1 MEEQNSNI
9 EIYNENSD
17 NNSSQSQDKK
27 PIYVMSL
34 ELEDGNTA
42 KIKIYSDSNPEVLS
56 KEFCEKNNLEPE
68 AAEYLSSQIEALIAQ
83 FNNEEYNEN
92 ENNGEENE
100 ENEEENYEDMQ
111 MEEYLFKY
119 EIPFNTL
126 WKNRPLTEEEK
137 ENLKSGPGV
146 NLAPAGEYGLD
157 GSLRIIGPY
166 RKIEV
171 TDGDRIVAKSP
182 VAVKDPLNPMKAKS
196 AKKVNK

>member
-1 MEEQNSNI
+1 MKSHQINSHMESEEKSNRNKRNLQSNKKNKQKHQDSNESNTKKNSERLADKNNMEEQNSNI

-92 ENNGEENE
+92 E
-100 ENEEENYEDMQ
+100 
-111 MEEYLFKY
+111 K
-119 EIPFNTL
+119 
-126 WKNRPLTEEEK
+126 
-137 ENLKSGPGV
+137 
-146 NLAPAGEYGLD
+146 
-157 GSLRIIGPY
+157 II
-166 RKIEV
+166 KIY
-171 TDGDRIVAKSP
+171 
-182 VAVKDPLNPMKAKS
+182 
-196 AKKVNK
+196 

>member
-1 MEEQNSNI
+1 MKSHQINSHMESEEKSNRNKRNLQSNKKNKQKHQDSNESNTKKNSERLAHKNNMEEQNSNI

-83 FNNEEYNEN
+83 FNNEEYSKISSSKN
-92 ENNGEENE
+92 
-100 ENEEENYEDMQ
+100 
-111 MEEYLFKY
+111 
-119 EIPFNTL
+119 IP
-126 WKNRPLTEEEK
+126 
-137 ENLKSGPGV
+137 ENLYI
-146 NLAPAGEYGLD
+146 EYAIPSNPLFNEVHITLFAIS
-157 GSLRIIGPY
+157 GSL
-166 RKIEV
+166 K
-171 TDGDRIVAKSP
+171 KL
-182 VAVKDPLNPMKAKS
+182 DPLIK
-196 AKKVNK
+196 